1 MFPEIHESVKTKPTK
16 DEENKI
22 ELSILNVNTIFS
34 KLNKGNKPQEL
45 TFLTGGDELLNEALK
60 RLGHLNT
67 SNRAF

>member
-34 KLNKGNKPQEL
+34 ELNKGNIPQEL
-45 TFLTGGDELLNEALK
+45 TFLTGSDEALE
-60 RLGHLNT
+60 RLGHLNAF
-67 SNRAF
+67 NRAF